1 MANTRSIS
9 KNRSNKR
16 KIYRMRVKNSP
27 CRKLGR
33 ATCRRKNGCK
43 VASGTKRTY
52 CRKGMNLSA

>member
-27 CRKLGR
+27 CRNLGK
-33 ATCRRKNGCK
+33 ATCRRKYGCK
-43 VASGTKRTY
+43 TASGTKRTY
-52 CRKGMNLSA
+52 CRKRMNRSA